1 MKKNRLKISVESD
14 FNAKIVSD
22 KIKKL
27 TKKNNLNN
35 IKNNNFE
42 NININLNGEI
52 MSNDFVFIISQIDKT
67 FKSFT
72 NSILRNT
79 ITDNLKKR

>member
-27 TKKNNLNN
+27 TINNNLIN

-72 NSILRNT
+72 NSIFENT

>member
-1 MKKNRLKISVESD
+1 MKKNRLKISFESD

-27 TKKNNLNN
+27 TINNNLIN